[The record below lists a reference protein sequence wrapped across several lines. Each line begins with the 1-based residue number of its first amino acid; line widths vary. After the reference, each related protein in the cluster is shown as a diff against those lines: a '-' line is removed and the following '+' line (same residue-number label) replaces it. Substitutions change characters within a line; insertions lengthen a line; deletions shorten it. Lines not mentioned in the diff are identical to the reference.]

1 MSRYR
6 FRAALAL
13 PATAALALSAFAV
26 PASAEETADK
36 SSLVINEV
44 VSNDDPV
51 ADWVEL
57 ANLDNNQD
65 LDISGWKVLDN
76 DDTHAPIVFPEG
88 TKVESGGYFAF
99 YTEKGKTEGDTPDGS
114 KGFGLGKGD
123 SVRIFDA
130 EDKLVAETTWEG
142 HVLPSWGRVPDM
154 TGEFAATGK
163 ATRGAKNEAAAGE
176 PGDEEPT
183 APVAKEPWPYDN
195 VYNVDLGGD
204 FAGEDMSGVDFD
216 ENGRAW
222 VVNNGAGKLYAL
234 DYDAAAKKYTLAG
247 TWTLKYADT
256 KDGILDAEGV
266 TVGPDGAIYVA
277 TERNNADKK
286 VSRPSVLRFEVED
299 GTDELT
305 ATNEWNL
312 KDVVGEIE
320 PNAGLE
326 AISYI
331 PEQKLFAVG
340 VEADGKVYFLD
351 LKEDGTHELKQT
363 YQSPF
368 AGVMA
373 LDYRQQDKQL
383 RVLCDEACDG
393 QSILLSYNGTEFAE
407 ASEIQAR
414 PAHLANLANEGFG
427 SYTTTGECVGG
438 KAEATT
444 RFLWADDG
452 VTDGISMRGAES
464 VKTVDCVVD
473 PGNNDSGYKGAKGDQ
488 GPKGEKGDQGPK
500 GEKGEQG
507 PKGEKG
513 EQGPK
518 GEKGDQGPKGEKGDA
533 GTSHSSA
540 GSVIG
545 VVLGVLLAFIGGLL
559 SAGPIAQ
566 WVEDNCDI
574 KLPF

>member
-1 MSRYR
+1 MSRAR

-13 PATAALALSAFAV
+13 PATAALALSAVAV
-26 PASAEETADK
+26 PATAAETADK

-44 VSNDDPV
+44 VSDGDS
-51 ADWVEL
+51 AGDWVEL

-65 LDISGWKVLDN
+65 LDISGWKVLDDK
-76 DDTHAPIVFPEG
+76 DDHTPIVFPEG
-88 TKVESGGYFAF
+88 TTVESGGYYAF
-99 YTEKGKTEGDTPDGS
+99 FTDGAANTPDGS

-123 SVRIFDA
+123 SVRIYDA
-130 EDKLVAETTWEG
+130 EDNLVAETTWEG
-142 HVLPSWGRVPDM
+142 HVLPSWGRVPDK
-154 TGEFAATGK
+154 TGEFAATAA

-176 PGDEEPT
+176 PGDGEQ
-183 APVAKEPWPYDN
+183 APSVAKEPWPYDN

-222 VVNNGAGKLYAL
+222 VVNNGEGKLYAL

-299 GTDELT
+299 GADELT

-340 VEADGKVYFLD
+340 VEADGKVHFVD
-351 LKEDGTHELKQT
+351 LKPDGTHELKQT

-393 QSILLSYNGTEFAE
+393 QSILLSHNGTEFAE
-407 ASEIQAR
+407 ASGIQAR
-414 PAHLANLANEGFG
+414 PAHFANLANEGFG
-427 SYTTTGECVGG
+427 SYTTTGECVDG

-452 VTDGISMRGAES
+452 VADGISMRGAQD
-464 VKTVDCVVD
+464 VRTVDCD
-473 PGNNDSGYKGAKGDQ
+473 GDSDSDGAGNQGGAGSSNDANGG
-488 GPKGEKGDQGPK
+488 
-500 GEKGEQG
+500 
-507 PKGEKG
+507 
-513 EQGPK
+513 
-518 GEKGDQGPKGEKGDA
+518 
-533 GTSHSSA
+533 SSA
-540 GSVIG
+540 GAVIG
-545 VVLGVLLAFIGGLL
+545 TIFGVLLAFLAGVA

-566 WVEDNCDI
+566 WAKDNLGVEI

>member
-1 MSRYR
+1 MSRSR

-26 PASAEETADK
+26 PASAAETADK

-44 VSNDDPV
+44 VSNEDPV
-51 ADWVEL
+51 GDWVEL

-65 LDISGWKVLDN
+65 LDISGWKVLDDK
-76 DDTHAPIVFPEG
+76 DDHTPIMFPEG

-99 YTEKGKTEGDTPDGS
+99 YTDGAANTPDGS
-114 KGFGLGKGD
+114 EGFGLGKGD
-123 SVRIFDA
+123 SVRVYDA
-130 EDKLVAETTWEG
+130 EGNLVVETTWEG
-142 HVLPSWGRVPDM
+142 HVLPSWGRVPDK
-154 TGEFAATGK
+154 TGEFTATGK
-163 ATRGAKNEAAAGE
+163 ATREGKNEAA
-176 PGDEEPT
+176 EE
-183 APVAKEPWPYDN
+183 APEVEAWPYDN

-222 VVNNGAGKLYAL
+222 VVNNGTGTLYAL
-234 DYDAAAKKYTLAG
+234 DFDEAAKKYTLAG
-247 TWTLKYADT
+247 TWTLKYADGT
-256 KDGILDAEGV
+256 GTLDAEGV

-277 TERNNADKK
+277 TERNNDDKK

-299 GTDELT
+299 GAETLT
-305 ATNEWNL
+305 ATHEWNL
-312 KDVVGEIE
+312 KDIVGEIGA
-320 PNAGLE
+320 NSGLE

-351 LKEDGTHELKQT
+351 LKPDGTHELKQT

-373 LDYRQQDKQL
+373 LDYSKQDKQL

-393 QSILLSYNGTEFAE
+393 QSILLSHNGTEFAE
-407 ASEIQAR
+407 DSEIQAR
-414 PAHLANLANEGFG
+414 PSHFANLANEGFG
-427 SYTTTGECVGG
+427 SYTTTSECVGG

-452 VTDGISMRGAES
+452 VADGISMRGAQD
-464 VKTVDCVVD
+464 VRTVDC
-473 PGNNDSGYKGAKGDQ
+473 GTEGSSRGSG
-488 GPKGEKGDQGPK
+488 
-500 GEKGEQG
+500 
-507 PKGEKG
+507 
-513 EQGPK
+513 
-518 GEKGDQGPKGEKGDA
+518 
-533 GTSHSSA
+533 SSA
-540 GSVIG
+540 GAVIG
-545 VVLGVLLAFIGGLL
+545 SIFGVLLAFLAGIA

-566 WVEDNCDI
+566 WAKDNLGVEI

>member
-1 MSRYR
+1 M
-6 FRAALAL
+6 
-13 PATAALALSAFAV
+13 
-26 PASAEETADK
+26 
-36 SSLVINEV
+36 INEIE
-44 VSNDDPV
+44 SNGDP
-51 ADWVEL
+51 AGDWVEL
-57 ANLDNNQD
+57 ANTDNTSRID
-65 LDISGWKVLDN
+65 VSGWKVLD
-76 DDTHAPIVFPEG
+76 DDDKHASIVFPEG
-88 TKVESGGYFAF
+88 TTIESGGYLVIN
-99 YTEKGKTEGDTPDGS
+99 TDTTPIDGS
-114 KGFGLGKGD
+114 EGFGLGGKD
-123 SVRIFDA
+123 SVRVFNA
-130 EDKLVAETTWEG
+130 EDQLVAEHSWTEHSATT
-142 HVLPSWGRVPDM
+142 LGRLPDM
-154 TGEFAATGK
+154 TGDFAETAEGTPGTKNK
-163 ATRGAKNEAAAGE
+163 APGE
-176 PGDEEPT
+176 TPD
-183 APVAKEPWPYDN
+183 VNVEPWPYDN

-222 VVNNGAGKLYAL
+222 VVNNGEGKLYVL

-299 GTDELT
+299 GADELT

-312 KDVVGEIE
+312 KDVVGEIGA
-320 PNAGLE
+320 NSGLE

-351 LKEDGTHELKQT
+351 LKPDGTHELKQT

-373 LDYRQQDKQL
+373 LDYSKQDKQL

-393 QSILLSYNGTEFAE
+393 QSILLSHNGTEFAE
-407 ASEIQAR
+407 DSEIQAR
-414 PAHLANLANEGFG
+414 PSHFANLANEGFG
-427 SYTTTGECVGG
+427 SYTTTSECVGG

-452 VTDGISMRGAES
+452 VADGISMRGAQD
-464 VKTVDCVVD
+464 VRTVDC
-473 PGNNDSGYKGAKGDQ
+473 GTEGSSRGSG
-488 GPKGEKGDQGPK
+488 
-500 GEKGEQG
+500 
-507 PKGEKG
+507 
-513 EQGPK
+513 
-518 GEKGDQGPKGEKGDA
+518 
-533 GTSHSSA
+533 SSA
-540 GSVIG
+540 GAVIG
-545 VVLGVLLAFIGGLL
+545 SIFGVLLAFLAGIA

-566 WVEDNCDI
+566 WAKDNLGVEI

>member
-1 MSRYR
+1 MSRSR
-6 FRAALAL
+6 FRAALAV
-13 PATAALALSAFAV
+13 PAAASLVLSAAAI
-26 PASAEETADK
+26 PASAAETADK

-51 ADWVEL
+51 GDWVEL

-76 DDTHAPIVFPEG
+76 KDKHTPIVFPEG

-99 YTEKGKTEGDTPDGS
+99 YTDGEANTPDRS
-114 KGFGLGKGD
+114 EGFGLGKGD
-123 SVRIFDA
+123 SVRVYDA
-130 EDKLVAETTWEG
+130 EGNLVVETTWEG
-142 HVLPSWGRVPDM
+142 HAVPSWGRVPDK
-154 TGEFAATGK
+154 TGEFATTG
-163 ATRGAKNEAAAGE
+163 ASTRGAKNEAGAGE
-176 PGDEEPT
+176 QPGDEEPA
-183 APVAKEPWPYDN
+183 APEAKEPWPYDN
-195 VYNVDLGGD
+195 VYDVDLGGD
-204 FAGEDMSGVDFD
+204 FTGDDMSGVDFD
-216 ENGRAW
+216 DKGRAW
-222 VVNNGAGKLYAL
+222 VVNNGSGKLYAL
-234 DYDAAAKKYTLAG
+234 DYDEAAKKYTVAG
-247 TWTLKYADT
+247 TWTLKYADD
-256 KDGILDAEGV
+256 KDGVVDAEGV

-286 VSRPSVLRFEVED
+286 VSRPSVLRFEVKE
-299 GTDELT
+299 GAEELT
-305 ATNEWNL
+305 ATKEWNL

-320 PNAGLE
+320 ANAGLE

-351 LKEDGTHELKQT
+351 LKEDGTHELKQE

-383 RVLCDEACDG
+383 RVLCDEVCDG
-393 QSILLSYNGTEFAE
+393 QSILLAHNGSEFAP

-414 PAHLANLANEGFG
+414 PAHFANLANEGFG
-427 SYTTTGECVGG
+427 SYTSTGECVGG

-452 VTDGISMRGAES
+452 GKGISMRGAQD
-464 VKTVDCVVD
+464 VRTVDCTD
-473 PGNNDSGYKGAKGDQ
+473 DSDDANAGDQ
-488 GPKGEKGDQGPK
+488 GSAQSSNGAKDG
-500 GEKGEQG
+500 
-507 PKGEKG
+507 
-513 EQGPK
+513 
-518 GEKGDQGPKGEKGDA
+518 
-533 GTSHSSA
+533 SSA

-545 VVLGVLLAFIGGLL
+545 AIFGVLLAFIAGIA

-566 WVEDNCDI
+566 WAKDNLGAEF